1 MKLLKLKSK
10 ILIHKL
16 QSLKGNP
23 SLIIKIMKHNKEKQI
38 KQRINYIYLPKN
50 VIFFLSSI

>member
-23 SLIIKIMKHNKEKQI
+23 SLIIKIMKHNKEK
-38 KQRINYIYLPKN
+38 
-50 VIFFLSSI
+50 